1 MRIKEKDLLEFG
13 FEHVVGDKFR
23 KQIGNKIYHLYNGE
37 NNIMISTLNK
47 DYGDVSF
54 SKMVYNGPVKD
65 MEDFKIVLKRF
76 YII

>member
-1 MRIKEKDLLEFG
+1 MIILEKNMIS
-13 FEHVVGDKFR
+13 
-23 KQIGNKIYHLYNGE
+23 QIDKIYHLYNGE

-54 SKMVYNGPVKD
+54 SKMVYNGSVKD